1 MTTTS
6 HTSELPTK
14 KDPPITVL
22 LVDDQPIIGEAVRRI
37 CASQPDIH
45 FFFVSDPQQAI
56 AKAREVHPTIILQDL
71 VMPGVDGLDLV
82 TQFRAESATAL
93 IPLVVLSSKEE
104 GQTKAEAFAR
114 GANDY
119 VVKLPDPLEIIAR
132 IRYHSRGYIAQLQRN
147 AAYKALASELHQAA
161 EYVRSLLP
169 APIDL
174 PAIRTRWIFT
184 PSASLGGD
192 CFGYRM
198 LDESHFAFWLI
209 DVCGHGVGPS
219 LLSVSVRNLLQG
231 TASSVD
237 LRQPGAVM
245 TMLNSSF
252 QMSTQNNL
260 YFTGWYG
267 VLHLPTRALRWSG
280 AAHPAVLV
288 AGTSGIRECESQNTI
303 IGIVDGVGF
312 EETLID
318 LDHGDR
324 LYLYSDGIVEIG
336 LPDGTF
342 WSHGQFTEFM
352 RTDALLAA
360 SPIDRVM
367 QHTAQLQGGESY
379 QDDVSIVEIEVR

>member
-1 MTTTS
+1 MS
-6 HTSELPTK
+6 QILKTK
-14 KDPPITVL
+14 EPPITVL
-22 LVDDQPIIGEAVRRI
+22 LIDDQAIIGEAVRRI
-37 CASQPDIH
+37 CASQPDIQFH
-45 FFFVSDPQQAI
+45 FVSDPTQAI
-56 AKAREVHPTIILQDL
+56 AKARELQPTVILQDL

-82 TQFRAESATAL
+82 SQFRAETATATT
-93 IPLVVLSSKEE
+93 PLVVLSSKEE

-119 VVKLPDPLEIIAR
+119 MVKLPDPLEIIAR
-132 IRYHSRGYIAQLQRN
+132 LRYHSRGYIAQLQRN
-147 AAYKALASELHQAA
+147 AAYEALASELHQAA

-169 APIDL
+169 APMDV
-174 PAIRTRWIFT
+174 PALRTRWVFT

-198 LDESHFAFWLI
+198 LDDSHFAFWLI

-231 TASSVD
+231 AAPSVD

-245 TMLNSSF
+245 TMLNASF
-252 QMSTQNNL
+252 QMATQNNL

-267 VLHLPTRALRWSG
+267 VLHVPTRALRWSG
-280 AAHPAVLV
+280 AAHPSVLI
-288 AGTSGIRECESQNTI
+288 AGPSGIRECESQNTI
-303 IGIVDGVGF
+303 IGMVDGIAF

-324 LYLYSDGIVEIG
+324 IYIYSDGVVEIAI
-336 LPDGTF
+336 PDGTV
-342 WSHGQFTEFM
+342 WSHSQFMDFM
-352 RTDALLAA
+352 RTDALNAP

-367 QHTAQLQGGESY
+367 QYTEQLQGGAAY
-379 QDDVSIVEIEVR
+379 QDDVSMVEIEVR

>member
-1 MTTTS
+1 MS
-6 HTSELPTK
+6 DVSEVLTK
-14 KDPPITVL
+14 KEPPITVL
-22 LVDDQPIIGEAVRRI
+22 LIDDQAIIGEAVRRI
-37 CASQPDIH
+37 CATQPDIH
-45 FFFVSDPQQAI
+45 FHFVSDPLQAI
-56 AKAREVHPTIILQDL
+56 AKAREVRPTVILQDL
-71 VMPGVDGLDLV
+71 VMPEVDGLDLV

-104 GQTKAEAFAR
+104 GKTKAEAFAR

-119 VVKLPDPLEIIAR
+119 MVKLPDPLEIIAR
-132 IRYHSRGYIAQLQRN
+132 LRYHSRGYIAQLQRN
-147 AAYKALASELHQAA
+147 AAYEALASELHQAA

-198 LDESHFAFWLI
+198 LDDSHFAFWLI

-231 TASSVD
+231 TAPSVD
-237 LRQPGAVM
+237 LRQPSAVM
-245 TMLNSSF
+245 TMLNASF

-267 VLHLPTRALRWSG
+267 VLHVPTRALRWSG
-280 AAHPAVLV
+280 AAHPSVLIV
-288 AGTSGIRECESQNTI
+288 GPSGIRECESQNTI
-303 IGIVDGVGF
+303 IGMVDGIAF

-324 LYLYSDGIVEIG
+324 LYLYSDGVVEIAM
-336 LPDGTF
+336 PDGTV
-342 WSHGQFTEFM
+342 WSHSQFMDFM
-352 RTDALLAA
+352 RSDGLLAA

-367 QHTAQLQGGESY
+367 QYTEQLQGSPAY
-379 QDDVSIVEIEVR
+379 QDDVSMVEIEVR

>member
-1 MTTTS
+1 MS
-6 HTSELPTK
+6 DMSEVLKK

-22 LVDDQPIIGEAVRRI
+22 LIDDQAIIGEAVRRI

-45 FFFVSDPQQAI
+45 FHFVNDPMQAI
-56 AKAREVHPTIILQDL
+56 AKAREVHPTVILQDL

-82 TQFRAESATAL
+82 TQFRAESTTAL
-93 IPLVVLSSKEE
+93 VPLVVLSSKEE

-119 VVKLPDPLEIIAR
+119 MVKLPDPLEIIAR

-147 AAYKALASELHQAA
+147 AAYEALASELRQAA

-174 PAIRTRWIFT
+174 PSIRTRWLFT

-198 LDESHFAFWLI
+198 LDESNFAFWLI

-231 TASSVD
+231 AAPSVD
-237 LRQPGAVM
+237 LRRPGAVM
-245 TMLNSSF
+245 TMLNASF

-267 VLHLPTRALRWSG
+267 VLHVPTRSLCWSG
-280 AAHPAVLV
+280 AAHPSVLV
-288 AGTSGIRECESQNTI
+288 AGANGIRECESQNTI
-303 IGIVDGVGF
+303 IGMVDGIAF
-312 EETLID
+312 DETLID

-336 LPDGTF
+336 MPDGTV
-342 WSHGQFTEFM
+342 WSHSQFMDFM
-352 RTDALLAA
+352 RKDALLAS
-360 SPIDRVM
+360 SPMDRVM
-367 QHTAQLQGGESY
+367 QYTEQLQGSASY